1 MLLHLGKLIKHV
13 GEDGVARISQQDGCT
28 GPLEIL
34 DVTGLRRLVAALRQ
48 AGYGEPLIAK
58 ICHRNWLDLLARTI

>member
-1 MLLHLGKLIKHV
+1 M
-13 GEDGVARISQQDGCT
+13 
-28 GPLEIL
+28 
-34 DVTGLRRLVAALRQ
+34 RQ